1 MVAMWIYKFVF
12 FKSKNI
18 RIKKKKNCSCSVVI
32 SQQANTIY
40 SVFFYFHMGQLA
52 GIDQFL
58 VWKNQLL
65 RIRRPTDKRQ
75 HGILVEHEIIPI
87 SQKAN

>member
-1 MVAMWIYKFVF
+1 
-12 FKSKNI
+12 
-18 RIKKKKNCSCSVVI
+18 
-32 SQQANTIY
+32 
-40 SVFFYFHMGQLA
+40 MGQLA